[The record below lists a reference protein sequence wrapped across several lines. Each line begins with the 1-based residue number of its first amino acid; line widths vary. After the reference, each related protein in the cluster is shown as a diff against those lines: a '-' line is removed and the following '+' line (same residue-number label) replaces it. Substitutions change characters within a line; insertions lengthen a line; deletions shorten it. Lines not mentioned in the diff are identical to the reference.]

1 MMAMMS
7 MARTRGPGGG
17 RQDGKGDKARMR
29 DDGSEGDEGDEGS
42 VGAMGGFV
50 IETSS
55 ALGRIIPDGACETN
69 LTAAAST
76 EMTDTHVV
84 AVASVRAEVYRDG
97 FDGSLAAA
105 CRVGNDVGSAISA
118 NVTFPRADCV
128 ISGGQFHCTPA
139 SDVAA
144 ALAETSAY
152 ARASGVA
159 SALGECHCAA
169 GADVLSFVKA
179 TQQPKHYRV
188 RPAGEAS
195 QEETAA
201 ACPAATASN
210 RGGWCCCGGRDR
222 LVRSL
227 GATEGRRHGR
237 GGGGRGAAG
246 GREAGARRH
255 LPTSGG
261 RRRRADGE
269 GWESHCAGP
278 LRELCRMQLAGGCD
292 SAAGGGDAEQRSSRA
307 LLGLLFLLRVIL
319 QLIITSF

>member
-237 GGGGRGAAG
+237 GGGGRGLPGAARLVRAG
-246 GREAGARRH
+246 ICPPAEVEGDGRMGRAGSPIAR
-255 LPTSGG
+255 G
-261 RRRRADGE
+261 RCGSCVA
-269 GWESHCAGP
+269 C
-278 LRELCRMQLAGGCD
+278 
-292 SAAGGGDAEQRSSRA
+292 SSRVA
-307 LLGLLFLLRVIL
+307 VIPPRAAAMRSNAVPGHCWAY
-319 QLIITSF
+319 SFFSV